1 MPTPDTAGKSSQPW
15 FKWGIIGLIAIL
27 NGYTVILMYARGETI
42 FALLTLTL
50 VSVGLYVFT
59 SERAYN
65 YRYIFPGVAT
75 VFIFIVF
82 PLLYTFI
89 IAFTNYSATNILDK
103 ERVRDYHLQQS
114 YPVKGGNYKFTLYR
128 EPGQKFNIG
137 LKAKDGTLF
146 LSDPVTLQ
154 QKKKG
159 EEADQDS
166 SSKQQTESIKL
177 VAAQQVDALPSQKP
191 EPIKTIIGFK
201 DAFNTFKIEL
211 PDGTVVQK
219 TSLRQFGSVKQLY
232 ALVQDGS
239 LADSYTLKNK
249 KTGQMIGPDTKQGFY
264 RPVDDQGAFTGP
276 TMAPGFR
283 VNVGWSN
290 FLKVLTDPGI
300 QGPFIKIFIWTVVFA
315 LLSVFLTL
323 IIGMIVA
330 CLVQWEELKGR
341 GMYRLLL
348 ILPYAVPAFISI
360 LVFKG
365 LFNQNFGE
373 LNIMLNAMFGIKPE
387 WFSNPWL
394 AKAMIL
400 IVNTWLGY
408 PYIMILCMGLLKSI
422 PGDLYEASAIDG
434 AGPIQNF
441 TKITVP
447 LLMKPLSPLLIAA
460 FSFNFNNFVLI
471 YLLTNGRPDIIGAT
485 TPAGTT
491 DLLVTYTY
499 RIAFEG
505 SGQDYGLA
513 SAIATM
519 IFLVVGALA
528 LLNLRMMKL
537 DNEM

>member
-1 MPTPDTAGKSSQPW
+1 MKKSASSSVASKPW
-15 FKWGIIGLIAIL
+15 FKWGLVALIALL
-27 NGYTVILMYARGETI
+27 NGYAVVLMYSRGETI

-50 VSVGLYVFT
+50 VSVGIYVFV

-89 IAFTNYSATNILDK
+89 IAFTNYSATNILGFD
-103 ERVRDYHLQQS
+103 RVRSHHLQQI
-114 YPVKGGNYKFTLYR
+114 YLLKGGSYDFTLHKDASQQYR
-128 EPGQKFNIG
+128 IG
-137 LKAKDGTLF
+137 LKSKDGSLLLTE
-146 LSDPVTLQ
+146 PVSLQ
-154 QKKKG
+154 AGKG
-159 EEADQDS
+159 LALQEEKNNTRLITAQAV
-166 SSKQQTESIKL
+166 KELPGQQ
-177 VAAQQVDALPSQKP
+177 P
-191 EPIKTIIGFK
+191 ETIRTIISMKSALNGLRVK
-201 DAFNTFKIEL
+201 L
-211 PDGTVVQK
+211 PDGTVIQK
-219 TSLRQFGSVKQLY
+219 TSLRNFSAAKKLY
-232 ALVQDGS
+232 TIVQTPPLDDGE
-239 LADSYTLKNK
+239 TLKNQQ
-249 KTGQMIGPDTKQGFY
+249 TGVLIRPDMEMGFY
-264 RPVDDQGAFTGP
+264 RPVDEQGEFIGDP
-276 TMAPGFR
+276 IAPGFR
-283 VNVGWSN
+283 VGVGWKN

-300 QGPFIKIFIWTVVFA
+300 QGPFIKIFIWTVIFS
-315 LLSVFLTL
+315 LLSVLFTL
-323 IIGMIVA
+323 IIGMVLA
-330 CLVQWEELKGR
+330 CLVQWEELKGK
-341 GMYRLLL
+341 GFYRLML

-387 WFSNPWL
+387 WFTDPWL
-394 AKAMIL
+394 AKTMIL

-408 PYIMILCMGLLKSI
+408 PYIMILCMGLLKAI
-422 PGDLYEASAIDG
+422 PQDLYEASALDG
-434 AGPIQNF
+434 AGPVQNF
-441 TKITVP
+441 FKITVP

-471 YLLTNGRPDIIGAT
+471 YLLTNGRPDIIGASV
-485 TPAGTT
+485 PAGTT

-537 DNEM
+537 DNEL

>member
-1 MPTPDTAGKSSQPW
+1 MEMKKSASSSVFEQPW
-15 FKWGIIGLIAIL
+15 FKWGLFGLIALL
-27 NGYTVILMYARGETI
+27 NGYAVVLMYARGETI

-50 VSVGLYVFT
+50 VSVGLFVFV
-59 SERAYN
+59 SEKAYN

-89 IAFTNYSATNILDK
+89 IAFTNYSATNILTL
-103 ERVRDYHLQQS
+103 ERVRAYHQQKTYSVAGGS
-114 YPVKGGNYKFTLYR
+114 YAFSLYR
-128 EPGQKFNIG
+128 DAKQQYQVG
-137 LKAKDGTLF
+137 LKSKDGSLF
-146 LSDPVTLQ
+146 LS
-154 QKKKG
+154 
-159 EEADQDS
+159 
-166 SSKQQTESIKL
+166 ESINLQSGKGDKK
-177 VAAQQVDALPSQKP
+177 QDAGDKKQRVIAGSVNDLPSQKP
-191 EPIKTIIGFK
+191 ENIKAIIALK
-201 DAFNTFKIEL
+201 HALDMLQVTL
-211 PDGTVVQK
+211 PDGAIVQK
-219 TSLRQFGSVKQLY
+219 TSLRQFSSVGQLY
-232 ALVQDGS
+232 TVVREAPFNDG
-239 LADSYTLKNK
+239 YTLKNQQ
-249 KTGQMIGPDTKQGFY
+249 TGELIRPDKKQGFY
-264 RPVDDQGAFTGP
+264 RPVNEQGDFTGS
-276 TMAPGFR
+276 TIAPGFR
-283 VNVGWSN
+283 VGVGWSN

-300 QGPFIKIFIWTVVFA
+300 QGPFIKIFIWTVVFS
-315 LLSVFLTL
+315 LLSVLLTL
-323 IIGMIVA
+323 IIGMVLA
-330 CLVQWEELKGR
+330 CIVQWEELKGK
-341 GMYRLLL
+341 GLYRLML

-394 AKAMIL
+394 AKFMIL

-408 PYIMILCMGLLKSI
+408 PYIMILCMGLLKAI
-422 PGDLYEASAIDG
+422 PQDLYEASALDG
-434 AGPIQNF
+434 AGPVQNF
-441 TKITVP
+441 FKITVP

-471 YLLTNGRPDIIGAT
+471 YLLTNGRPDIIGASV
-485 TPAGTT
+485 PAGTT

-519 IFLVVGALA
+519 IFLVVGAVA